1 MDALLEAG
9 VELNDIEVAD
19 GYMTITT
26 DPTVLDDAKVV
37 IDQLIPGVKYEVFED
52 RMVANDTV
60 SLEGE
65 DKVLFKRLV
74 TLLDDVDDV
83 QQVYHNVDNLDD

>member
-1 MDALLEAG
+1 MTQAECGLFADADMISTCLQRMSCNG
-9 VELNDIEVAD
+9 
-19 GYMTITT
+19 
-26 DPTVLDDAKVV
+26 V